1 MTIFTAFT
9 GVIYFIAK
17 GLQILDED
25 SLCFPFSLHTNSA
38 QNNQKE
44 YRDLGTEFRK
54 SIMLDGGKKIL
65 HFHWSLNLTFPPI
78 MNVDKP
84 HFY

>member
-9 GVIYFIAK
+9 GIIYFIAK

-25 SLCFPFSLHTNSA
+25 SLGFPFCLHTNSA

-54 SIMLDGGKKIL
+54 SIMLDGGKKS
-65 HFHWSLNLTFPPI
+65 FTFI
-78 MNVDKP
+78 DL
-84 HFY
+84 